1 MRQTMTF
8 AALGAIALAGASGAA
23 MAQTAGWNGT
33 YSFNE
38 SLGRD
43 AVGQGISIFVDHR
56 LTVGPKGCRFTANGY
71 QTNTTIRCAA
81 KAGADRLDVK
91 FVSFGD
97 GSVKNQ
103 FGVQLYKPGQTMFSL
118 SREGGR
124 LITTWGA
131 YTPQM
136 KQNEEPAIYF
146 KPVR

>member
-1 MRQTMTF
+1 MYRFVAVMCLASF
-8 AALGAIALAGASGAA
+8 AVT
-23 MAQTAGWNGT
+23 AQTAGWNGT
-33 YSFNE
+33 YAFNE

-43 AVGQGISIFVDHR
+43 AVGTGISIFVDHR

-81 KAGADRLDVK
+81 KATGDRLDVT

-118 SREGGR
+118 RRQGGR
-124 LITTWGA
+124 LTTTWQG

-136 KQNEEPAIYF
+136 EQNEKPGAYF
-146 KPVR
+146 KAVR

>member
-1 MRQTMTF
+1 MK
-8 AALGAIALAGASGAA
+8 LAIAGALALATLAGGAV
-23 MAQTAGWNGT
+23 AQTTGWNGT
-33 YSFNE
+33 YAFNE

-43 AVGQGISIFVDHR
+43 AVGTGISIFVDHR

-81 KAGADRLDVK
+81 KASGDRLDVA

-124 LITTWGA
+124 LITTWKA

-136 KQNEEPAIYF
+136 EQNEKPAIYF